1 MAVEQTPDEPGIGDP
16 GGGGGDGGGG
26 GGGGNLGTIVKT
38 LTIPKSQDA
47 SLLRVLVS
55 ADLSSP
61 DDLQLIAYLTI
72 GGVIRKVTPVNL
84 IFDNRDSKAQGPLT
98 MVTAV
103 PGLPAG
109 QYEATLSIRNLEPD
123 GALTVKAGLY
133 IEFVEIK
140 RAAL

>member
-1 MAVEQTPDEPGIGDP
+1 M
-16 GGGGGDGGGG
+16 
-26 GGGGNLGTIVKT
+26 
-38 LTIPKSQDA
+38 
-47 SLLRVLVS
+47 RVLVS

-84 IFDNRDSKAQGPLT
+84 IFDGLASKAQGPLT

-109 QYEATLSIRNLEPD
+109 QYEAVLSIRNLEPD

>member
-1 MAVEQTPDEPGIGDP
+1 MTFIGVPRRP
-16 GGGGGDGGGG
+16 GGLVLAVDAIGG
-26 GGGGNLGTIVKT
+26 L
-38 LTIPKSQDA
+38 A
-47 SLLRVLVS
+47 
-55 ADLSSP
+55 

-72 GGVIRKVTPVNL
+72 GGVIRKVTPINL

-103 PGLPAG
+103 PGLAAG
-109 QYEATLSIRNLEPD
+109 EYEATLSIRNLEPD

>member
-1 MAVEQTPDEPGIGDP
+1 MVTLGLPKLATVGQGFRVSTSWELLTLSVPSLSSVGWDVEVFDNQ
-16 GGGGGDGGGG
+16 
-26 GGGGNLGTIVKT
+26 K
-38 LTIPKSQDA
+38 
-47 SLLRVLVS
+47 LVS

-84 IFDNRDSKAQGPLT
+84 IFDGLASKAQGPLT

-109 QYEATLSIRNLEPD
+109 QYEAVLSIRNLEPD